1 MILNVKNLQRGKEL
15 KRGGRKMTVDINLR
29 ERIMMIEV
37 VAGIGMKE
45 NIQKMKNIDQEP
57 REEIRNGRNME
68 QTAVVRTGPREGR
81 ENSQEIEATLADMK
95 VMSVHLTE
103 MKIKTSSR
111 VTENTKVQI
120 NILDHTDMNGESL
133 QEAPR
138 VRNSMIAAIED
149 QEVPE
154 NRNQVIGK
162 TMFMVESIGGAVR
175 GKIEVE
181 VILRIMRER
190 NQQRVIK
197 LSQDVIRD
205 LDHLVYQD
213 LMTLCPHNMNWFDPS
228 PREIT
233 GHCLMITQSIPTF
246 STLLQIRNTGEINKN
261 SIRI

>member
-1 MILNVKNLQRGKEL
+1 MKTFQRGKEL
-15 KRGGRKMTVDINLR
+15 NRGGRKTAVDRNLR
-29 ERIMMIEV
+29 ERIMIIEV

-57 REEIRNGRNME
+57 REVIRNGRNME

-138 VRNSMIAAIED
+138 VHNSLIAAIED

-162 TMFMVESIGGAVR
+162 TMFMVESIGGAVK

-197 LSQDVIRD
+197 LSQDVMQD

-213 LMTLCPHNMNWFDPS
+213 LMTLCPYNMNWFNPS